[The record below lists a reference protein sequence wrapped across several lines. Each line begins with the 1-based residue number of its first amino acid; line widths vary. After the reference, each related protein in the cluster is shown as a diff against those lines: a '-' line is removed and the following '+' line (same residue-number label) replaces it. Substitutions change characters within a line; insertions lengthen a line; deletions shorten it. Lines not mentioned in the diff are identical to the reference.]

1 MVKILSIFVA
11 FLENTNLTV
20 KHFFRVLPINHF
32 KGLCYELFALI
43 IPARPRVDL
52 PCSEWPPGP
61 SPLACQKCPSI
72 HKTLQFPVD
81 LLRSHAEHNLRLL
94 ELIRLT
100 KWWLK
105 MYPRL
110 ACWIIKIQSLFLYN
124 RDYTIWF
131 ESKKFENS
139 SF

>member
-1 MVKILSIFVA
+1 MKGKSTDHYTKEDCKKIGRNISLQILCSSIFLILSPERPLDIRHYDRA
-11 FLENTNLTV
+11 YGLTLY
-20 KHFFRVLPINHF
+20 FSNHF

-81 LLRSHAEHNLRLL
+81 LLRSHAERNLRWL
-94 ELIRLT
+94 ELIRL
-100 KWWLK
+100 
-105 MYPRL
+105 
-110 ACWIIKIQSLFLYN
+110 N
-124 RDYTIWF
+124 
-131 ESKKFENS
+131 
-139 SF
+139 